1 MDKFLE
7 RCKLPKLTQEGTKDL
22 NKPISKDIK
31 LVTIIKKKKR
41 QLPTKKSTGPT
52 DFTG

>member
-7 RCKLPKLTQEGTKDL
+7 RCKLPKLTQEETKDL
-22 NKPISKDIK
+22 NKPISKDIR
-31 LVTIIKKKKR
+31 LVIIILKKR